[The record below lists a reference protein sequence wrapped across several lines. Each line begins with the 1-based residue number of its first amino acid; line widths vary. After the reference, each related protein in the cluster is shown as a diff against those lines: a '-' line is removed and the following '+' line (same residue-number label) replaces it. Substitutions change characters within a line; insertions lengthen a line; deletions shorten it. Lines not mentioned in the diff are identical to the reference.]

1 MRKPLRSAVL
11 LTGIICGPVSCTQ
24 TAAPPEPGASEQV
37 ATATVF
43 EYESIGELPAVQ
55 IYPDSGNRLPL
66 VRREDLDE
74 QGQRAYDAAISAAGE
89 PRGAAAIRLHGSGV
103 NVRWESP
110 LGRRLTEL
118 AILTQA
124 REYHQPYE
132 WSLHEMEAVAVG
144 LEPEIVDVVRDQRP
158 VARSVPGLGDRE
170 AVIIQMG
177 RELFGESKLSPETYA
192 RALQLFGKSNLVD
205 VAGLM
210 AQYAGTATR
219 LTAVNQHMPS
229 GWKNFLP
236 LPFTRPADIHPDTRS
251 RLPLVLRP
259 TQTQQAATPE
269 NPGLYR
275 RTLAPEGTGPGQ
287 IGRHGAGL
295 ASLEASV
302 GRRLMSLA
310 VLVTSRPHNQ
320 QYHWTINELAARR
333 DGLDTAVIDIV
344 RENRPVTGLD
354 EPEAALIT
362 FGRELFGQRNIGAET
377 YAQVLERLR
386 PDRSLGF
393 HRLDGSARIGGTP
406 VDRVRSARAGNGVIV
421 RIGQT
426 CVRTC
431 SSGYGG
437 RARLA

>member
-1 MRKPLRSAVL
+1 MRGL
-11 LTGIICGPVSCTQ
+11 LNFVVMLTWIICGHVACAR
-24 TAAPPEPGASEQV
+24 TAAPPEQGTSEQGTSV
-37 ATATVF
+37 TVF
-43 EYESIGELPAVQ
+43 EYESRGELPAVE

-74 QGQRAYDAAISAAGE
+74 QGQRAYDAAVSAAGAL
-89 PRGAAAIRLHGSGV
+89 RGAAAIRLHGSGV

-144 LEPEIVDVVRDQRP
+144 LEPEIIDVVRYQRP
-158 VARSVPGLGDRE
+158 MARSVPGLGDRE

-177 RELFGESKLSPETYA
+177 RELFGEFTLSPETYA
-192 RALQLFGKSNLVD
+192 RALQLLGKSNFVD
-205 VAGLM
+205 IAGLM

-219 LTAVNQHMPS
+219 LTAVNQHMPP
-229 GWKNFLP
+229 GWKDFLP
-236 LPFTRPADIHPDTRS
+236 LPFTRPADIYPDTRS

-259 TQTQQAATPE
+259 TQTQQTATPE
-269 NPGLYR
+269 NPELYR
-275 RTLAPEGTGPGQ
+275 RGLAPEGTGPGQ
-287 IGRHGAGL
+287 IRRHGAGL

-333 DGLDTAVIDIV
+333 DGLETAIIDVV
-344 RENRPVTGLD
+344 RDNRPVTSLD
-354 EPEAALIT
+354 APEAALIA
-362 FGRELFGQRNIGAET
+362 FGRELFGQRNISAET
-377 YAQVLERLR
+377 YAQALR
-386 PDRSLGF
+386 VFGQRDLSDFVALMAQHASELPL
-393 HRLDGSARIGGTP
+393 LIA
-406 VDRVRSARAGNGVIV
+406 VDQRGPET
-421 RIGQT
+421 Q
-426 CVRTC
+426 
-431 SSGYGG
+431 
-437 RARLA
+437 